1 MMTPIGKSIPFWM
14 WIFLA
19 SCGPATFDDL
29 RVEADAEI
37 RLLAKEL
44 RGIETKEDLQKAI
57 PRLRKR
63 YNRIADL
70 LIEAK
75 NYPPANDEG
84 SSASEELF
92 VELARI
98 YEMPGGREGIELA
111 ETQAVQRLQSDL

>member
-1 MMTPIGKSIPFWM
+1 MTQIGRSTPFWIL
-14 WIFLA
+14 IFLC

-29 RVEADAEI
+29 RVEGDAEI

-44 RGIETKEDLQKAI
+44 RGIETKEELQKAI

-75 NYPPANDEG
+75 KYPPVDDEG
-84 SSASEELF
+84 SLASEELF

-111 ETQAVQRLQSDL
+111 EAQALKRLQSDL

>member
-1 MMTPIGKSIPFWM
+1 M
-14 WIFLA
+14 
-19 SCGPATFDDL
+19 
-29 RVEADAEI
+29 

-44 RGIETKEDLQKAI
+44 RSIETKEDLQRAI

-75 NYPPANDEG
+75 NIPCHEDEG
-84 SSASEELF
+84 SAASEELF

-111 ETQAVQRLQSDL
+111 ESQALQRLQSEL